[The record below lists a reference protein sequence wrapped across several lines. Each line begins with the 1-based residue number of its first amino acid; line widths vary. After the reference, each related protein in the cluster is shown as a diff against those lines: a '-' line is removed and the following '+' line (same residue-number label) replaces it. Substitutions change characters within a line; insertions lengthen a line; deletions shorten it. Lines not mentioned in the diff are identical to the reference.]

1 MRSSLVKWQK
11 PTTWLIQL
19 AGQSITLRPSQSL
32 FQKRLDWHAENE
44 NRDGSLT
51 EDKIEVSAES
61 LQGSADTETHL
72 IPVTRIKIEVG
83 MNFRKSLKHLVSVAG
98 WTYFVHDKNGSDW
111 RQLCK
116 VSLNQVGETILRI
129 ALKERVICLSHIHTH
144 TYLLTYLIH
153 TNTLMHAHTNTHT
166 ICIYTHEVTLTHT
179 PGVVKT
185 YQTTKTL
192 DDQDKF
198 ECGCACVVVR
208 VCTWFCMA
216 IACMV
221 SSGCTFKN
229 HHITTLC

>member
-1 MRSSLVKWQK
+1 MKWQK

-19 AGQSITLRPSQSL
+19 AGQSMTLRPSQSL

-144 TYLLTYLIH
+144 LFTHWSHTHKHIDACTHKHPHYMHIH
-153 TNTLMHAHTNTHT
+153 TWSDTDTHT
-166 ICIYTHEVTLTHT
+166 WSGPNWPEYQDTGW
-179 PGVVKT
+179 PGQVWVW
-185 YQTTKTL
+185 L
-192 DDQDKF
+192 CM
-198 ECGCACVVVR
+198 CGCACLYMILHGYCLHGFIWLHVQ
-208 VCTWFCMA
+208 
-216 IACMV
+216 
-221 SSGCTFKN
+221 KPPHN
-229 HHITTLC
+229 NTLLVI